1 MARAR
6 TTFSKTRTAP
16 PTRDIHTHPQVEYA
30 VDDINGNERIFKTF
44 DEAAGH
50 AVGLAMY
57 QGKTV
62 NLDVLIWDEEGA
74 EWYGGDDAVE
84 QYNEDP
90 EASVFE
96 RFEIRVN
103 AVGRVS

>member
-1 MARAR
+1 MARE
-6 TTFSKTRTAP
+6 K
-16 PTRDIHTHPQVEYA
+16 THPQVEYA
-30 VDDINGNERIFKTF
+30 VDDAGGNERIFKTF
-44 DEAAGH
+44 DEAAG
-50 AVGLAMY
+50 LAISVALD
-57 QGKTV
+57 GRPV

-74 EWYGGDDAVE
+74 EFYGGDDAVE

-103 AVGRVS
+103 AVGRVP